1 MITQWIYGDAY
12 SNSNLAISAAAAL
25 PPSCQCASLCV
36 SSLMI
41 PRVFPHRRVNTWDS
55 DRWFTPSV
63 PPRWRALLCFFYS
76 GLFSFLCFF
85 KHSPVFILPPSYRLR
100 VTCAHSR
107 VLHTRWMQINT
118 LVRARGELCRWL
130 TASCLVSLAVLRCE
144 PRLRQTTAERT
155 KIIAAPGRLRH
166 AAISRSTFAP
176 ASLASSL
183 LWRSCLWWPLT
194 TASRWRPTALWWRS
208 PSSSPPESPSSPRR
222 STGLSPLRRF
232 VIQSLRKCVKIV
244 AGCVQHLMWGC
255 LILFTF
261 WCYFFVS
268 YRALNYLQ
276 WPWRYNFLARALSGK
291 NNNCALLFPEHSVKC
306 LQIFLFAKL
315 SLPCMTDKWA
325 FSVNMH

>member
-12 SNSNLAISAAAAL
+12 SNSSLAISAAAAL

-41 PRVFPHRRVNTWDS
+41 PRVFPHRRVNIWDS
-55 DRWFTPSV
+55 DRWFTPLV

-144 PRLRQTTAERT
+144 PRLRQTTAKRT

-166 AAISRSTFAP
+166 AAISRCTFAP
-176 ASLASSL
+176 ASLASSF

-244 AGCVQHLMWGC
+244 AGCVQHLMWN
-255 LILFTF
+255 TF
-261 WCYFFVS
+261 H
-268 YRALNYLQ
+268 
-276 WPWRYNFLARALSGK
+276 FLMLLLCELSG
-291 NNNCALLFPEHSVKC
+291 LE
-306 LQIFLFAKL
+306 
-315 SLPCMTDKWA
+315 LPSMTMKIQ
-325 FSVNMH
+325 FSCSGIVWEE